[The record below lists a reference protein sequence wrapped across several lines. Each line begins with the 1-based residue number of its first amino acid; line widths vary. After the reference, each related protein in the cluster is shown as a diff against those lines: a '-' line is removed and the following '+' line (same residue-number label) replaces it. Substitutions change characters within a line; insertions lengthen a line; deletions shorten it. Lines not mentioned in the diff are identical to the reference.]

1 MDIGRSFSYILED
14 EDWWKKILIGGLL
27 TLIPVFGQFYGL
39 GYLVIAI
46 KNVIDGREVPLPEA
60 MEDLGGKFMKGLMVF
75 VIGFVY
81 MLPFII
87 VGACAGGGASA
98 FASIIDDSDTAGIVS
113 GIWGACFGCLSILY
127 SIFVGLLLPFAIAT
141 YADTGVLGDAFKVG
155 NMFGML
161 KSNIGPAFIV
171 LVMQAVAQM
180 LASIAG
186 AILCGIGL
194 FATMFFAQL
203 IMAYLYGTLYAKAR
217 AAVL

>member
-1 MDIGRSFSYILED
+1 MDIGRSFSYVLED

-39 GYLVIAI
+39 GYLVVAI

-60 MEDLGGKFMKGLMVF
+60 VEDMGGKFMKGLLFF

-81 MLPFII
+81 MLPVIL
-87 VGACAGGGASA
+87 VAGCSGGLTAV
-98 FASIIDDSDTAGIVS
+98 FPQIIDDSDTVSIVTT
-113 GIWGACFGCLSILY
+113 IWSSCFGCLVLLY
-127 SIFVGLLLPFAIAT
+127 SIFAGLLLPFAIAT
-141 YADTGVLGDAFKVG
+141 YADTGTLGDAFKVG

-161 KSNIGPAFIV
+161 KANIGPAFIV
-171 LVMQAVAQM
+171 LVMQVVAQM

-186 AILCGIGL
+186 TILCGIGL

-203 IMAYLYGTLYAKAR
+203 VMAYLYGTLYVKAR
-217 AAVL
+217 PAVV